1 MQSARVG
8 WSASEADRMEPEA
21 VRYAKPQRRT
31 MASMKAIIRWGAVP

>member
-8 WSASEADRMEPEA
+8 WSAPEAERMELGA
-21 VRYAKPQRRT
+21 VRYAKPQRRI